1 MRLVIIMT
9 NDRFIAKLELTIST
23 DRLQDSLWRAVG
35 KGVNCTSCESKECL
49 SYVWSETV
57 VDGRKRGIEWW
68 RQRGR
73 ERTVT
78 TSLSAVRAFF
88 VSPTITFHASLWAVP
103 NPPPY
108 SARPHIDTI
117 CSWKISI
124 RFTRWRTV
132 ATEIKGI
139 VDVFRVSLVSR
150 RCQGICPSLAFDSTK
165 EISCWACCRLRR
177 FCLYNLL
184 FLPLSFGKRE
194 NWRNAMELRVHSDH
208 HSESFLRRCD
218 VSFRLRIR
226 GDRVGNLQEMLFAR
240 MFIRRVAAVQFL
252 RSYNFTLKTEQ
263 NN

>member
-139 VDVFRVSLVSR
+139 VDVFRVSLISR

-184 FLPLSFGKRE
+184 FLPLSFGERE
-194 NWRNAMELRVHSDH
+194 NWRNASTPTITRNRFFADVTSHFVWESEEIALEIYRKCCSHECLYDELP
-208 HSESFLRRCD
+208 LC
-218 VSFRLRIR
+218 
-226 GDRVGNLQEMLFAR
+226 
-240 MFIRRVAAVQFL
+240 
-252 RSYNFTLKTEQ
+252 NFYDLIISR
-263 NN
+263 

>member
-184 FLPLSFGKRE
+184 FLPLSFGKGKLAKRDGITRPLRPSLGIVSSPMWRLISFE
-194 NWRNAMELRVHSDH
+194 NQ
-208 HSESFLRRCD
+208 RR
-218 VSFRLRIR
+218 SRWKFT
-226 GDRVGNLQEMLFAR
+226 GNVVRTNVYTTSCRCA
-240 MFIRRVAAVQFL
+240 I
-252 RSYNFTLKTEQ
+252 FTIL
-263 NN
+263 

>member
-1 MRLVIIMT
+1 MT
-9 NDRFIAKLELTIST
+9 NDRFIAKLGLTIST
-23 DRLQDSLWRAVG
+23 GRLQDSLWRAVG

-49 SYVWSETV
+49 FYVLIGN
-57 VDGRKRGIEWW
+57 GRGWEKERDRAIE
-68 RQRGR
+68 R
-73 ERTVT
+73 ERKGGMDRTVT

-103 NPPPY
+103 SPPPY

-165 EISCWACCRLRR
+165 EISCWTCCRRRR

-184 FLPLSFGKRE
+184 FLPPSSKGEGKLAKRDGITRPLGIVSSPMWRLISFWELEEITLEIYGKRSSHE
-194 NWRNAMELRVHSDH
+194 CL
-208 HSESFLRRCD
+208 
-218 VSFRLRIR
+218 
-226 GDRVGNLQEMLFAR
+226 
-240 MFIRRVAAVQFL
+240 
-252 RSYNFTLKTEQ
+252 
-263 NN
+263 